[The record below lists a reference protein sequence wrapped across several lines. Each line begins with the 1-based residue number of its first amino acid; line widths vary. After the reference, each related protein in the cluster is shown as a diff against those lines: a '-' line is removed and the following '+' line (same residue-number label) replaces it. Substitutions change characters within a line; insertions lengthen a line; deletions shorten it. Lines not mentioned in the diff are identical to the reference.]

1 MDDNGRAQLSRHR
14 SFLPPVTSDAPGLSR
29 VSLEKKKKNALGDWL
44 EAEAQGLGVF

>member
-29 VSLEKKKKNALGDWL
+29 VSLEKNALGSWYD
-44 EAEAQGLGVF
+44 AEAQGVGGF